1 MQVSRHTGPC
11 YCFLIFGLSQS
22 LPVSGL
28 IKLNPVNYT
37 TGRNGPSVQPK
48 MECFSF
54 LSMYRVLS
62 SCCYCLVTKLYLT
75 LLWPHGLQPTRLLCP
90 QDFPG
95 KNTGVGCHSSSSKS
109 SQCRDQTHVFG
120 LAGRFFTTE
129 PPGKPC
135 SLSFVYE
142 KCVLGSQLYLTPW
155 NSMNCR
161 LSGSS
166 GHGILWVRML
176 EWVTIPFSGG
186 SSQSRDQTQV
196 SYITGG
202 LLTIW
207 ATTEA
212 CSLLYMDLMEHYTW

>member
-95 KNTGVGCHSSSSKS
+95 KNTGVGCHFIQGIFPTQGSNPCFLHCSWFLYHWATREAHKHE
-109 SQCRDQTHVFG
+109 CPALKTPG
-120 LAGRFFTTE
+120 IRFLTT
-129 PPGKPC
+129 
-135 SLSFVYE
+135 
-142 KCVLGSQLYLTPW
+142 
-155 NSMNCR
+155 
-161 LSGSS
+161 
-166 GHGILWVRML
+166 
-176 EWVTIPFSGG
+176 
-186 SSQSRDQTQV
+186 
-196 SYITGG
+196 
-202 LLTIW
+202 LLTMC
-207 ATTEA
+207 E
-212 CSLLYMDLMEHYTW
+212 TWESHLTSVH